1 MMMVMMMLMMIL
13 MELGL
18 KKCVTM
24 ILKSGNVFKESEGMV
39 LPVGQVLK
47 TIDDEAY
54 RYLGITAVDVIK
66 EGKRSELF
74 SVE

>member
-1 MMMVMMMLMMIL
+1 